1 MTPLHVAVVR
11 ESVPDGASLDA
22 LDTVQQ
28 ARSVRESLARCGWGT
43 SEHELGSDP
52 SALEADLAHR
62 RPDVVFNLVES
73 CHGLASLACVAPALF
88 RKAGLAF
95 TGAEEGS
102 MSLAGDKALTRRLL
116 QASGLPV
123 PPGVTMG
130 ELRRG
135 LFPGPGA
142 YIVKARF
149 EDASLGLGP
158 DCVVQVQQGAQL
170 LAAMGTFASRMGGD
184 CVAEGYV
191 QGREFNL
198 ALLAGPGG
206 AVRDLPPAEMVFDPA
221 MPGPAILHYA
231 AKWDQGSADYA
242 ASTRS
247 FDLGGDESLV
257 SEMRRIGLAC
267 WELFHLAGYARI
279 DFRVAGPGQ
288 IFVIDVN
295 PNPCL
300 TPDAG
305 FAAAALRACLDHPA
319 LVREIVL
326 DALERFGA
334 NKEAGRV

>member
-142 YIVKARF
+142 
-149 EDASLGLGP
+149 
-158 DCVVQVQQGAQL
+158 
-170 LAAMGTFASRMGGD
+170 
-184 CVAEGYV
+184 
-191 QGREFNL
+191 
-198 ALLAGPGG
+198 
-206 AVRDLPPAEMVFDPA
+206 
-221 MPGPAILHYA
+221 
-231 AKWDQGSADYA
+231 
-242 ASTRS
+242 
-247 FDLGGDESLV
+247 
-257 SEMRRIGLAC
+257 
-267 WELFHLAGYARI
+267 
-279 DFRVAGPGQ
+279 
-288 IFVIDVN
+288 
-295 PNPCL
+295 
-300 TPDAG
+300 
-305 FAAAALRACLDHPA
+305 
-319 LVREIVL
+319 
-326 DALERFGA
+326 
-334 NKEAGRV
+334 